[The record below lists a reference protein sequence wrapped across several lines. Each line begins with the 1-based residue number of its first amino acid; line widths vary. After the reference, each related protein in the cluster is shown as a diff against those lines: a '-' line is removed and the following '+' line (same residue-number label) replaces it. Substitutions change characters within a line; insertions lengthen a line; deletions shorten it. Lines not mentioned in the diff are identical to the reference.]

1 MGEFV
6 VGLPCEL
13 TLQLARYPAVV
24 HGEAIT
30 ITHEIIDQPHLDPR
44 LVGISDGNFGFQ
56 QEDTAGLLRYSQLR
70 FSLDQSAIERL
81 ERAFFGSVL
90 QERTLTAPDVRAQV
104 AVAVCN
110 YFIDIYRSATLK
122 HWVEPVA
129 NGSVAF
135 VSYQDDSTTDNVR
148 LYGGFITTR
157 RTGLRMDVLK
167 DVMADLEAGAE
178 PPAYRLAILDAMHAA
193 DRQGSN
199 GALVSALGALE
210 TALDAYFA
218 ARWRGTTP
226 KTTIQAAIAEL
237 CPRRKRGHHTLDDL
251 LKVSDLRP
259 KLAKFCALESVG
271 FWEEQ
276 GVADAIE
283 ARNDAVHGGIS
294 IPAPVALDHI
304 RTVGNF
310 LESRVGPALAAL
322 PKPAQSRILEAFT
335 EAMQVPAPQALVTI
349 VQRDLVGRDLDAVLY
364 SVPASTPGA
373 PLSSFYGRTMVARF
387 PFDDPSYTPDRVAL
401 VLGRM
406 LIFFSLRTVGVTPS
420 ARLGNLP
427 PVLESNR
434 AGYVRM
440 VSDLT
445 RAVWETGTDH
455 KIAAEGLASAIDN
468 DMSARAANLLQI
480 FRAPYSPPPALSDVA
495 FMEHVE
501 LARVAAA
508 LKDNNR
514 QALLRRVANTAP
526 SVVSRAQQCI
536 GALQAVDLA
545 YPQSVR
551 AALLT
556 VRDNAGAPLGIVEV
570 S

>member
-13 TLQLARYPAVV
+13 TLQRARYSAVV
-24 HGEAIT
+24 HEEAFT
-30 ITHEIIDQPHLDPR
+30 ITHEVIDQPHLDPR
-44 LVGISDGNFGFQ
+44 LVGISGGNFGFQ

-70 FSLDQSAIERL
+70 FSLDQFAIERL
-81 ERAFFGSVL
+81 ERAFFGSLL
-90 QERTLTAPDVRAQV
+90 QERALAAHDVRAQV

-110 YFIDIYRSATLK
+110 YFLDIYRSATLK
-122 HWVEPVA
+122 HWVESVA
-129 NGSVAF
+129 QGSVAF

-157 RTGLRMDVLK
+157 RTGIRMDVLQNI
-167 DVMADLEAGAE
+167 MTDLETGVD

-210 TALDAYFA
+210 TALDAYFSG
-218 ARWRGTTP
+218 RWRRTTP

-237 CPRRKRGHHTLDDL
+237 CPRRKRGHHTLDDI
-251 LKVSDLRP
+251 LKASDLRP

-283 ARNDAVHGGIS
+283 ARNDAVHGGIA
-294 IPAPVALDHI
+294 IPPPLALDHI
-304 RTVGNF
+304 RMVGNF
-310 LESRVGPALAAL
+310 LESRVGPALAEF
-322 PKPAQSRILEAFT
+322 PKPAQPRILEAFT
-335 EAMQVPAPQALVTI
+335 EAMRAPAPQALISI
-349 VQRDLVGRDLDAVLY
+349 VQRDLVGRDLDAIVY

-387 PFDDPSYTPDRVAL
+387 PFDDRTNTPDRVAL

-406 LIFFSLRTVGVTPS
+406 LIFFSVRAVGVTPG
-420 ARLGNLP
+420 AKLGNLP
-427 PVLESNR
+427 SVLEPNR

-445 RAVWETGTDH
+445 RAVWEIGADR
-455 KIAAEGLASAIDN
+455 KIAAEGLTSVIDN
-468 DMSARAANLLQI
+468 DMSARAANLRQM
-480 FRAPYSPPPALSDVA
+480 FRTPYTPPPALSDVA

-501 LARVAAA
+501 LARVTAA
-508 LKDNNR
+508 LNDNKR
-514 QALLRRVANTAP
+514 QSLLRQVATAAP
-526 SVVSRAQQCI
+526 AVVSRAQQCI
-536 GALQAVDLA
+536 EALQAVNFAD
-545 YPQSVR
+545 PQSVR

>member
-6 VGLPCEL
+6 VGLPYEL
-13 TLQLARYPAVV
+13 TLQRARYSAVV
-24 HGEAIT
+24 HGEAFT
-30 ITHEIIDQPHLDPR
+30 ISHEITEQPHLDPR
-44 LVGISDGNFGFQ
+44 LVGISDGDFGFQ

-81 ERAFFGSVL
+81 ERAFFGSL
-90 QERTLTAPDVRAQV
+90 LRERATTARDVRVQV

-110 YFIDIYRSATLK
+110 YFLDIYRSATLK

-129 NGSVAF
+129 LGSVAF
-135 VSYQDDSTTDNVR
+135 VNYQDDSTTDSVR
-148 LYGGFITTR
+148 LYGGLITTR
-157 RTGLRMDVLK
+157 RTGLHIEVLK
-167 DVMADLEAGAE
+167 DVMADLEASVE

-218 ARWRGTTP
+218 ARWRGTAT
-226 KTTIQAAIAEL
+226 KTTIKAAIAEL
-237 CPRRKRGHHTLDDL
+237 CPRRKRGHHTLDDV
-251 LKVSDLRP
+251 LKASDLRP
-259 KLAKFCALESVG
+259 KLTKFCALEPVG
-271 FWEEQ
+271 FWEEK

-283 ARNDAVHGGIS
+283 ARNDAVHGGIA
-294 IPAPVALDHI
+294 IPPPLTLDHI

-322 PKPAQSRILEAFT
+322 PKPAQPRILEAFT
-335 EAMQVPAPQALVTI
+335 EAMQVPAPQVLVTI
-349 VQRDLVGRDLDAVLY
+349 VERDLVGRDLDVVLY
-364 SVPASTPGA
+364 SVPAGTPRA
-373 PLSSFYGRTMVARF
+373 PLLSFYGRTMVVRF
-387 PFDDPSYTPDRVAL
+387 PFDDRSYTPDRVSL

-406 LIFFSLRTVGVTPS
+406 IVFFSLRAVGVTPS

-427 PVLESNR
+427 SVLEPNR

-445 RAVWETGTDH
+445 RAVWETGADY

-468 DMSARAANLLQI
+468 DMSTRAASLRQM
-480 FRAPYSPPPALSDVA
+480 FRAPYSSPHPLSDVA

-508 LKDNNR
+508 LSAKRRNS
-514 QALLRRVANTAP
+514 LLQRVATTAP
-526 SVVSRAQQCI
+526 LVVTRARQCI
-536 GALQAVDLA
+536 ATLHAVDLTE
-545 YPQSVR
+545 PQSVR
-551 AALLT
+551 AALIT